1 MGKLRLQSQ
10 TETCARVARARKAP
24 TMPDRHHV
32 YDYTLH
38 DDPTADDADLSGYR
52 VHTTWALSTFWKSP
66 PKMVVFVACDF
77 NFL

>member
-52 VHTTWALSTFWKSP
+52 VHTTWALWTSERYT
-66 PKMVVFVACDF
+66 
-77 NFL
+77 